1 MGYGPLVRAT
11 TGVTWLWTSE
21 DAPQGS
27 FYDATTI
34 FPDHVSARITAVATL
49 AAVIGRDRTGT
60 GAHVH
65 ISQAEAA
72 VNQLATA
79 YVAEAGRAA
88 RLPVADDTVVHKVY
102 RCDGDDEWCVISLRH
117 DADRAALATLE
128 GDMLVGEG
136 AFEFVPQHK
145 NFIKEERWR

>member
-1 MGYGPLVRAT
+1 MRELNPGIVLAESSAFGATGPWSARMGYGPLVRAT

-21 DAPQGS
+21 DAPRGS

-34 FPDHVSARITAVATL
+34 FPDHVSARITAIATL

-65 ISQAEAA
+65 ISQAEVA

-79 YVAEAGRAA
+79 YVAEAARAA
-88 RLPVADDTVVHKVY
+88 RTAGRRRPRGACGLPV
-102 RCDGDDEWCVISLRH
+102 RR
-117 DADRAALATLE
+117 
-128 GDMLVGEG
+128 
-136 AFEFVPQHK
+136 
-145 NFIKEERWR
+145 